1 MEPIVTTN
9 NLPIPAGYQT
19 VMPYLILKNAAAF
32 LQFTQ
37 DVFGA
42 FEKYRTMRDEDHIAH
57 AELTIGDSTIMLA
70 DSTEQYPPST
80 AGMFVFVASADETYQ
95 KAIDAGA
102 TSVMELSDQPYG
114 RTCGVQDPFGNVWW
128 ITTASA

>member
-1 MEPIVTTN
+1 MEQASAIP

-32 LQFTQ
+32 LQFSQ

-57 AELTIGDSTIMLA
+57 AEITIGDSTIMLA
-70 DSTEQYPPST
+70 DSTEEYPPST
-80 AGMFVFVASADETYQ
+80 AGLFIYVASADETYQ
-95 KAIDAGA
+95 KALHAGA
-102 TSVMELSDQPYG
+102 TSIMALSDQ
-114 RTCGVQDPFGNVWW
+114 
-128 ITTASA
+128 